1 MSKDSL
7 AEAPDDAPENN
18 DEQRPNL
25 SQFRASR
32 WFTRGWTLQELIA
45 PRTLVFYSRE
55 WARLGTKASFAD
67 DICSITGI
75 ETPYLGPTEIARGVF
90 TTTALGASVATRMSW
105 LAKRQTTRIEDMAYC
120 MLGIFDINMPLLCGE
135 AHKAFWRLQEEII
148 RVHDDQSIFVWKSF
162 AGASPQHLVPVD
174 GTIGFLAEAPQ
185 YFQCASPAIP
195 LRHTALPSPY
205 TMTNAGLSI
214 TLPLIHTING
224 YIGILSAARPGDH
237 GNVGVFMRRDDTG
250 QMSRI
255 VSPPM
260 PLRVCLHPSRFD
272 LTSIHVKAVD
282 RRQKVPHRL
291 PTYSPSRSGNG
302 LVVSLRK
309 NMERHAPS
317 FFSFPAESL
326 QSQAPESAATLV
338 FPSADELPE
347 FYARD
352 EVSDVR
358 AITTGVILGA
368 TPLKPDVVTLWAS
381 FCLVLTR
388 TAICDLKTGR
398 VDYRYTAVRLGHYP
412 RSRTLWLA
420 LVCSQETKL
429 AVSDIVQERNAWFL
443 SRYVQAMEYTSRSS
457 AWKYLGHGPH
467 QEGGCHEYVEFGCCD
482 MGHPDFD
489 QLRLVHIAWPPAW
502 ESSLGIPG
510 KEGAWSG

>member
-1 MSKDSL
+1 MSRDSL
-7 AEAPDDAPENN
+7 TEAADDASENG

-75 ETPYLGPTEIARGVF
+75 ETPYLGPTEIAQGVF
-90 TTTALGASVATRMSW
+90 ATTALGASVATRMSW

-120 MLGIFDINMPLLCGE
+120 MLGIFDINMPLLYGE

-148 RVHDDQSIFVWKSF
+148 RVHDDQSIFVWQSF
-162 AGASPQHLVPVD
+162 AGASPENLVPMD
-174 GTIGFLAEAPQ
+174 GTIGFLATTPHD
-185 YFQCASPAIP
+185 FQCASPAVP
-195 LRHTALPSPY
+195 LRNTAVPSPY

-250 QMSRI
+250 HMSRI
-255 VSPPM
+255 VSPPL

-272 LTSIHVKAVD
+272 STSIYVRAVD
-282 RRQKVPHRL
+282 RRRKVPHRL

-302 LVVSLRK
+302 LMVSLKK
-309 NMERHAPS
+309 NMERHVPS

-326 QSQAPESAATLV
+326 QSQAPESAATLT

-352 EVSDVR
+352 EASDVR
-358 AITTGVILGA
+358 AVTTGVILGA
-368 TPLKPDVVTLWAS
+368 TPLKPYVVMPSAS

-388 TAICDLKTGR
+388 TTICDLKTDQ
-398 VDYRYTAVRLGHYP
+398 VDYHYTAARLGHYP

-420 LVCSQETKL
+420 FVCSQEAKL

-443 SRYVQAMEYTSRSS
+443 SKSVQAMEYTGLSS
-457 AWKYLGHGPH
+457 AWKYLGRHPH
-467 QEGGCHEYVEFGCCD
+467 QQGGCQEYVDFGCCD

-489 QLRLVHIAWPPAW
+489 QLRLVHIGWPPA
-502 ESSLGIPG
+502 SDTSATTRALFRR
-510 KEGAWSG
+510 K